1 MCISV
6 MGRMQ
11 ILLDNDVEH
20 RFRQSFNGL
29 KKGDLSKKIQE
40 LILKDLG
47 LDAKETKKE
56 LKILESFSNEFTKL
70 ILKFYNSDNFSILA
84 ANEVA
89 LEWDKLKQ
97 RYKLK

>member
-1 MCISV
+1 
-6 MGRMQ
+6 MGRVQ
-11 ILLDNDVEH
+11 IILDSDVETK
-20 RFRQSFNGL
+20 FRQSFNGL
-29 KKGDLSKKIQE
+29 KKGDISKKVAD

-47 LDAKETKKE
+47 QEAKETKKE
-56 LKILESFSNEFTKL
+56 MKILESFSNEFTKL

-97 RYKLK
+97 KYKIK